1 MNQAMTN
8 RIITAVIA
16 LGAVVCARGVPR
28 IDSESYGKLST
39 GETVTLY
46 RITNKSGASI
56 EMIDYGCRIVGIHV
70 PDRLGNLTDVVMGC
84 TDLAGFESGPERFFG
99 ALIGRYAN
107 RIAEGSFVLD
117 DRLIQLTANEHLAG
131 HPVHI
136 HGGVK
141 GFDRVMWHAEPVYG
155 DGRSGI
161 QFSRRSPDGEEGYP
175 GNLDCRVTYWWDDD
189 NRWTAEYTAFTD
201 QPTIVNMSNHT
212 YFNLRGR
219 GYVMDALMQV
229 DADFYLPNTPWFT
242 PIGLPECVEGSP
254 FDMRIENRVD
264 HGLDIPSEA
273 IRTMRGLS
281 ATWMLRGYDGSLRRV
296 ASLYQPDNG
305 IGLELSTT
313 EPGLLTFTGRTFD
326 GSIIGKGGRPIPKY
340 GAMLLETLH
349 FPDSPNNPKFPSTVL
364 RPGQKYH
371 SITQFKFY
379 TK

>member
-1 MNQAMTN
+1 MKTKMRNH
-8 RIITAVIA
+8 IIAAAVALCTAIA
-16 LGAVVCARGVPR
+16 AQTSPR
-28 IDSESYGKLST
+28 VESRSFGRLST
-39 GETVTLY
+39 GEDVTLY
-46 RITNKSGASI
+46 RITNSSGASI

-70 PDRLGNLTDVVMGC
+70 PDREGVLTDVVTGC

-107 RIAEGSFVLD
+107 RIAEGTFVLD
-117 DRLIQLTANEHLAG
+117 DSLVRLTANERLAG

-141 GFDRVMWHAEPVYG
+141 GFDRVMWRAEPVCG
-155 DGRSGI
+155 DGRAGI
-161 QFSRRSPDGEEGYP
+161 RFTRRSPHGEEGYP

-189 NRWTAEYTAFTD
+189 NRWTAEYEAVTD
-201 QPTIVNMSNHT
+201 RPTIVNMSNHT
-212 YFNLRGR
+212 YFNLRGH

-229 DADFYLPNTPWFT
+229 DADAYLPNTPWFT
-242 PIGLPECVEGSP
+242 PIGLPEPVEATP
-254 FDMRIENRVD
+254 FDMRAEARVD

-281 ATWMLRGYDGSLRRV
+281 ATWVLRDYDGSLRRV

-349 FPDSPNNPKFPSTVL
+349 FPDSPNNPKFPPTVL

-371 SITQFKFY
+371 SVTQFKFY